1 MRQNL
6 QSEIYNR
13 QFLLAEQFP
22 MTTLEPGMAAMVTIV
37 VGPSDTAAAFA
48 SGAVEVLAT
57 PRLIGLLEEA
67 SALAIQPA
75 LAEEQTSVGVRVD
88 MRHLAPTPVGMRV
101 TASAELLEVDE
112 RRLRFRIQ
120 AHDEREQVA
129 EGTHER
135 AIINRARFLERV
147 RQKAGK

>member
-1 MRQNL
+1 
-6 QSEIYNR
+6 
-13 QFLLAEQFP
+13 
-22 MTTLEPGMAAMVTIV
+22 MTTLEPGLTATVTLI
-37 VGPSDTAAAFA
+37 VGPNDTAAAFA
-48 SGAVEVLAT
+48 SGAVDVLAT

-67 SALAIQPA
+67 SALAVQPA
-75 LAEEQTSVGVRVD
+75 LAAEQTTVGTRVD
-88 MRHLAPTPVGMRV
+88 MRHLAATPIGMRV

-135 AIINRARFLERV
+135 AIVSRARFLELV
-147 RQKAGK
+147 AQKAGK

>member
-1 MRQNL
+1 M
-6 QSEIYNR
+6 S
-13 QFLLAEQFP
+13 
-22 MTTLEPGMAAMVTIV
+22 MLEPGLAATVTLV

-57 PRLIGLLEEA
+57 PRLIGLLEQA
-67 SALAIQPA
+67 AALAVQPA
-75 LAEEQTSVGVRVD
+75 LAEEQATVGTRVD
-88 MRHLAPTPVGMRV
+88 MRHLAATPVGMRV

-120 AHDEREQVA
+120 AHDERELVA

-135 AIINRARFLERV
+135 AIINLARFLERI
-147 RQKAGK
+147 RQKAGA